1 MAKTLCLVVAFL
13 LIFAITEASREQTNQ
28 TDGQRPH
35 GRGAT
40 RYNSRSTTESS
51 DLPTLETRQPRIKN
65 SRSEVSTLE
74 KHEAHPAGEDSIRT
88 RSKPKQ
94 TADSFV
100 TTSRTVSRNSN
111 SNNGNGENSRRR
123 QKSFST
129 QPPKEERARDAHEIK
144 ERKFEPPKRPT
155 ASRRS
160 SSDASPVWVD
170 NAKLNH
176 DTATR
181 PPEFLRSR
189 TGRKIYATNGR
200 ESKSDASPS
209 EGPPEN
215 RSAEK
220 AESLSNE
227 PAKEEIQSGHAKIET
242 ATEKELKKVDV
253 KSANNSSSVGDEA
266 KDILLSGSESVRVD
280 VPLTV
285 GNSED
290 VNFLSAVP
298 SRQASRSAKEKPE
311 SNDISRSSAKKGR
324 NSDRSKSRNRSKT
337 RDPNSET
344 SITSRRGT
352 SKASRTEETGRSS
365 GSRHRSN
372 AKSATSRGRTAQ
384 KSKDAVPA
392 EARSGRQKNADAD
405 FETSANRRTEARR
418 DDRRTS
424 EGKRKS
430 KESRSKTTEAKV
442 DGQQDARAQSRSRS
456 RTPTSNLE
464 ITTAYIPKATV
475 TEATTVPFANV
486 ETTTFN
492 PTTIRPST
500 TPRTSSSTERVSRN
514 KGRDR
519 GESSRGKKPPKE
531 DFFNHGLGF
540 RGRKTSTEASASLV
554 ADSRTTTARSE
565 TQLRGNPGWTLKRR
579 PGHINDATSAT
590 TASVPVDRDQTNEIV
605 QTNDARSTEAPLN
618 NTKSGRR
625 GTKRPKA
632 KDESNTISSAKGT
645 TRGSKSFNKSE
656 GFGLPKGTDVESD
669 NYPPAFRARLS
680 QLKNS
685 NLKPTGG
692 KSTTRTSVQERP
704 EEHTFKR
711 HTRSS
716 TKTMHASEY
725 TVENESTTDVILH
738 VSPLTNPLTTS
749 TPDPDTRQATKP
761 SLASLFSERS
771 KMKLELARRLIK
783 PELNVDE
790 NDFDVTTD
798 GYSESKS
805 RAKEVS
811 TVSESRNV
819 EKTTKAT
826 SKLIGART
834 THRNST
840 TVSLT
845 KEKPT
850 VKGRWKLLETRKLP
864 KDRNAEAPLRPFIAT
879 TKKSRVTS
887 ERAIEET
894 SARSVTEFA
903 VPRLITVSHRDG
915 ILGEKATDATRVRFP
930 TTAASREETS
940 TLPNTVKPL
949 EENSIPTTIEP
960 QKLDKYIETI
970 TVASIADAAAEPK
983 VRPTEFFQEV
993 TLPPTVTTPG
1003 STFQLSTLSP
1013 TRADKV
1019 YPVYVPDGKEFN
1031 SLDDGERTTIPS
1043 EGRSSVRPRYTKP
1056 QQPPEVAVSMVTS
1069 VTVGPTSRYIRK
1081 KTGVFTPYD
1090 AVPKASS
1097 TEATPAQTKRRDFRP
1112 RTSTYRRHSE
1122 VSTAGVTITPK
1133 PVKYSAQVTPG
1144 VPSPSE
1150 PFVNVQVANDTT
1162 SPTSGVVESSNG
1174 SSGNTNVFNPTR
1186 STYFKANTTNLLE
1199 QLRSTVAPLLNNLGE
1214 KTPIFSGAYSNV
1226 NTANSPARITP
1237 NGSPPRFSA
1246 RYKGAELLVRKPS
1259 VGQSV
1264 VPSIT
1269 TSSTTAS
1276 TPIENS
1282 GSAPPVA
1289 VSSPGEP
1296 RFVTYYQA
1304 LESASIRNEN
1314 LGVEDASQR
1323 QRLTGAVTKVDS
1335 NATVP
1340 NGADNDTSNNN
1351 DTVASIITTTSS
1363 PDIITTDTTTAVSP
1377 ADGLPTSRLG
1387 AESNTQ
1393 EAVTQTP
1400 ANPDANGGETTS
1412 VPTSESPGTTFINVI
1427 TNTPPTD
1434 TSTAAIASSLITT
1447 EISATVTSTSQFS
1460 TVPDFDDAR
1469 FAGSTDASTETT
1481 EVPLLSSGLQTASDT
1496 PDTIAP
1502 ITESVTVTRVLETTT
1517 VPINDTENFEANGVQ
1532 ELEET
1537 TLRATEAAYI
1547 NEDIETNTVQQFDA
1561 TTPYST
1567 TESTTTIEST
1577 TTEEISNDIIEA
1589 RATAAPA
1596 FSSTYRTRLID
1607 YAQDILS
1614 RLSQKDFST
1623 FRTPIQR
1630 PTVTTTIFPDFA
1642 NAIPDSSST
1651 NTEDFAP
1658 EEASTARGPESG
1670 TDGTTE
1676 SLDFDVE
1683 LVSTNGLKAA
1693 TQNSISLETSSQIQF
1708 NDQETTQNVEAATV
1722 TSIPRVTDFVTQ
1734 NDAQSSN
1741 DTLLTELMT
1750 IAKTLFTE
1758 AMNDTRQSIDG
1769 TVGSN
1774 NKNQIVSVNGASEAT
1789 VTTSE
1794 FSEFLEREKPNVS
1807 LAESNAQP
1815 TDINSVE
1822 VTTTSSQIETEASD
1836 TVVTGSTSL
1845 RLTTNTPHLQLSN
1858 PIKLFNNN
1866 TEQQIAATVVNN
1878 TQSDLSNRLSE
1889 FATDLVT
1896 DESITTPTNTERMLP
1911 SLNESSNKELITSVA
1926 TTEINVRTTVV
1937 DNTNQTPEFT
1947 TTIPATGPQADQ
1959 FLVTNT
1965 SDIVT
1970 VPSTIFDTSDTQP
1983 TFGTE
1988 PSTTTESIRSLASFT
2003 DTNQFSDVTTNAPQ
2017 TLTDLVSETPNLI
2030 TRLQDT
2036 TSTTT
2041 AQGTAGT
2048 RLFRPEQTTQT
2059 ITTTAPNV
2067 MSSTTLSVTNFT
2079 TLPASSTS
2087 ATSTPSAPS
2096 SSIESTTIPSLRT
2109 TPTETSSRPQ
2119 FTTSVG
2125 STSETTTVTAD
2136 INENLVSTETT
2147 TDASTARV
2155 TTTTATETDDL
2166 NTISRMND
2174 GETTTTTTTTTSA
2187 APSTNTTTTAR
2198 TTVLNRVPPSPSS
2211 MPSGSPNTPP
2221 YLNRFGGG
2229 QVTPRPGSS
2238 KAPVRDYLIY
2248 GIYPNKTI
2256 VRKRPEDNLID
2267 GRNVDSPYVIFGIF
2281 PDGRLVRKFPNGTI
2295 IPDSPR
2301 NPVEVVFTLR
2311 TTTTT
2316 NRPAPWPYYNQAN
2329 QAGSYNNQY
2338 QAPVFNYGRPVDEL
2352 AGGAKSPGPLDFG
2365 VIGNAIGVTPGGPN
2379 FAGPLGPPASVPNA
2393 NKMSDILLNSQ
2404 MGAIPNA
2411 AFGNQQTSSTGQAQG
2426 PAGSSIFQDRER
2438 NEASRTRVTSDQRNS
2453 VYIGQIDGAP
2463 NVNPK
2468 VVDVRINS
2476 VASSVNEGPAS
2487 SPAVPSFE
2495 GLLNNQSGGGVITAP
2510 PGFPWRDPLD
2520 QIFGITTNS
2529 PIQTAS
2535 VASNQLDEPTE
2546 SNASVT
2552 SRPLSPLVELF
2563 TPAVSSTTA
2572 ASTTAGVTSTTT
2584 ASTTTPTST
2593 TTVSTTPTTT
2603 TTLAPTTSATTTT
2616 TSASTTTTI
2625 TTTATPRTSTTTLT
2639 PSTTASATFTT
2650 GTLITIPQ
2658 LAQAASFINTY
2669 AVPYTTTGVG
2679 TVPPSSTASTIS
2691 ANNILNRL
2699 QTNAAENPFGTTYGD
2714 LAFLNSLLQNDVKST
2729 TPKTLSEV
2737 EQMLANRILSLA
2749 LANPGPTRSPK
2760 AIQAVSLNT
2769 NAIQNRPSGSAP
2781 GPIIIDLL
2789 PVSSPPSVTSSSTS
2803 KRYTEAIPTTRPNS
2817 ASTITTR
2824 APVVITAKPKTT
2836 ARPKATSQEPIGFGM
2851 GLWRALFSGNLFQTT
2866 TAASTVKK
2874 PKPSVKATTSKPVTI
2889 AQAPAQIQPTLNH
2902 VMSAIKSPTTTRS
2915 VDISDIHV
2923 ASSTSLADS
2932 IISASTPSTV
2942 STTLLNN
2949 PNPRLTD
2956 ISSST
2961 FSPDEDAKFLAALL
2975 RAIQTES
2982 ATSTST
2988 TARGLSDDDEA
2999 FLRAI
3004 LSNQASIFTTA
3015 TPSTEANPAA
3025 LLAMLLKQQGIE
3037 PTTPATSL
3045 REQLQLSSSTPNAI
3059 PTQSTTQPITTIPIN
3074 TARQVVTPKPS
3085 ARPRPRPAPQTTTW
3099 APSSTYPPP
3108 LFGGDGSSGSGLAT
3122 ATRAIG
3128 RFLGAAISGAAQQ
3141 LQSLLRNSTRSA
3153 AG

>member
-692 KSTTRTSVQERP
+692 KSTTRTSVQ
-704 EEHTFKR
+704 
-711 HTRSS
+711 
-716 TKTMHASEY
+716 
-725 TVENESTTDVILH
+725 
-738 VSPLTNPLTTS
+738 
-749 TPDPDTRQATKP
+749 ATKP

-1323 QRLTGAVTKVDS
+1323 QRLTGAVTK
-1335 NATVP
+1335 
-1340 NGADNDTSNNN
+1340 
-1351 DTVASIITTTSS
+1351 
-1363 PDIITTDTTTAVSP
+1363 
-1377 ADGLPTSRLG
+1377 
-1387 AESNTQ
+1387 
-1393 EAVTQTP
+1393 
-1400 ANPDANGGETTS
+1400 
-1412 VPTSESPGTTFINVI
+1412 
-1427 TNTPPTD
+1427 
-1434 TSTAAIASSLITT
+1434 
-1447 EISATVTSTSQFS
+1447 
-1460 TVPDFDDAR
+1460 
-1469 FAGSTDASTETT
+1469 
-1481 EVPLLSSGLQTASDT
+1481 
-1496 PDTIAP
+1496 
-1502 ITESVTVTRVLETTT
+1502 
-1517 VPINDTENFEANGVQ
+1517 
-1532 ELEET
+1532 
-1537 TLRATEAAYI
+1537 
-1547 NEDIETNTVQQFDA
+1547 
-1561 TTPYST
+1561 
-1567 TESTTTIEST
+1567 
-1577 TTEEISNDIIEA
+1577 
-1589 RATAAPA
+1589 
-1596 FSSTYRTRLID
+1596 
-1607 YAQDILS
+1607 
-1614 RLSQKDFST
+1614 
-1623 FRTPIQR
+1623 
-1630 PTVTTTIFPDFA
+1630 
-1642 NAIPDSSST
+1642 
-1651 NTEDFAP
+1651 
-1658 EEASTARGPESG
+1658 
-1670 TDGTTE
+1670 
-1676 SLDFDVE
+1676 
-1683 LVSTNGLKAA
+1683 
-1693 TQNSISLETSSQIQF
+1693 
-1708 NDQETTQNVEAATV
+1708 
-1722 TSIPRVTDFVTQ
+1722 
-1734 NDAQSSN
+1734 
-1741 DTLLTELMT
+1741 
-1750 IAKTLFTE
+1750 
-1758 AMNDTRQSIDG
+1758 
-1769 TVGSN
+1769 
-1774 NKNQIVSVNGASEAT
+1774 
-1789 VTTSE
+1789 
-1794 FSEFLEREKPNVS
+1794 
-1807 LAESNAQP
+1807 
-1815 TDINSVE
+1815 
-1822 VTTTSSQIETEASD
+1822 
-1836 TVVTGSTSL
+1836 
-1845 RLTTNTPHLQLSN
+1845 
-1858 PIKLFNNN
+1858 
-1866 TEQQIAATVVNN
+1866 
-1878 TQSDLSNRLSE
+1878 
-1889 FATDLVT
+1889 
-1896 DESITTPTNTERMLP
+1896 
-1911 SLNESSNKELITSVA
+1911 
-1926 TTEINVRTTVV
+1926 
-1937 DNTNQTPEFT
+1937 
-1947 TTIPATGPQADQ
+1947 
-1959 FLVTNT
+1959 
-1965 SDIVT
+1965 
-1970 VPSTIFDTSDTQP
+1970 
-1983 TFGTE
+1983 
-1988 PSTTTESIRSLASFT
+1988 
-2003 DTNQFSDVTTNAPQ
+2003 
-2017 TLTDLVSETPNLI
+2017 
-2030 TRLQDT
+2030 DT

-2453 VYIGQIDGAP
+2453 VYIGQDKFINYQIDGAP

>member
-1769 TVGSN
+1769 T
-1774 NKNQIVSVNGASEAT
+1774 
-1789 VTTSE
+1789 
-1794 FSEFLEREKPNVS
+1794 
-1807 LAESNAQP
+1807 
-1815 TDINSVE
+1815 
-1822 VTTTSSQIETEASD
+1822 
-1836 TVVTGSTSL
+1836 
-1845 RLTTNTPHLQLSN
+1845 
-1858 PIKLFNNN
+1858 
-1866 TEQQIAATVVNN
+1866 
-1878 TQSDLSNRLSE
+1878 
-1889 FATDLVT
+1889 
-1896 DESITTPTNTERMLP
+1896 
-1911 SLNESSNKELITSVA
+1911 
-1926 TTEINVRTTVV
+1926 
-1937 DNTNQTPEFT
+1937 
-1947 TTIPATGPQADQ
+1947 
-1959 FLVTNT
+1959 
-1965 SDIVT
+1965 
-1970 VPSTIFDTSDTQP
+1970 
-1983 TFGTE
+1983 
-1988 PSTTTESIRSLASFT
+1988 
-2003 DTNQFSDVTTNAPQ
+2003 
-2017 TLTDLVSETPNLI
+2017 
-2030 TRLQDT
+2030 DT

-2453 VYIGQIDGAP
+2453 VYIGQDKFINYQIDGAP